1 MYIITEPGGIMKITR
16 QQLRDIILQE
26 SLSDKEVTIILQV
39 EENKNLILSL
49 SKKLESER
57 AHNSNVVDALME
69 EIQTLRDE
77 IEDLKSRV

>member
-1 MYIITEPGGIMKITR
+1 MKITR